1 MLIFCYVQMERF
13 MQDGQMIL
21 NVDCVRIIRETE
33 QGIRVAGGQ
42 CTSCMQKNL
51 PEEKMHKNENVNS
64 KNFGV
69 MRDFLL
75 FTADNQM
82 NR

>member
-1 MLIFCYVQMERF
+1 MPIFCYVQMERF

-33 QGIRVAGGQ
+33 QGIRAVGGR
-42 CTSCMQKNL
+42 CTSCMQKNFH
-51 PEEKMHKNENVNS
+51 EEKMHKNENVNL
-64 KNFGV
+64 KNFGG
-69 MRDFLL
+69 MRDSLL
-75 FTADNQM
+75 CTADNQM